1 MRGRSLSG
9 RIFSGCNGL
18 FMLLMI
24 FITAYPLYYCLI
36 ASFSDPIQLALNPGA
51 LFLPLK
57 PFTLSAY
64 QKVLE
69 HSLFLSGV
77 RNTLFVLCVGTLLNM
92 ALTILTGYALSRK
105 GAMLIMPITFYIVF
119 TMYFSGGLIPGYL
132 NVKDLGLI
140 NSLWSLI
147 LPGAI
152 STYNLIIMKTAFA
165 SVPDAL
171 PESAQIDGARHLT
184 ILARIMVPLSA
195 PTIAVLVL
203 YYAVGHWNAWF
214 SASIYLQD
222 STLHPLQLVMRNILN
237 SADVSEMLGDV
248 GGEDQA
254 RYVELIK
261 YALIM
266 VSTVPIFAK
275 VFREGRYDRR
285 D

>member
-1 MRGRSLSG
+1 M
-9 RIFSGCNGL
+9 
-18 FMLLMI
+18 
-24 FITAYPLYYCLI
+24 
-36 ASFSDPIQLALNPGA
+36 
-51 LFLPLK
+51 
-57 PFTLSAY
+57 
-64 QKVLE
+64 
-69 HSLFLSGV
+69 
-77 RNTLFVLCVGTLLNM
+77 
-92 ALTILTGYALSRK
+92 
-105 GAMLIMPITFYIVF
+105 
-119 TMYFSGGLIPGYL
+119 
-132 NVKDLGLI
+132 KDLGLI

-152 STYNLIIMKTAFA
+152 STLADHREDGLRFGL
-165 SVPDAL
+165 PDAL

-237 SADVSEMLGDV
+237 SADVSEMLAMWAGRDR
-248 GGEDQA
+248 

-266 VSTVPIFAK
+266 VSAVLVLVLYTILQKYFVK
-275 VFREGRYDRR
+275 RRYDRR